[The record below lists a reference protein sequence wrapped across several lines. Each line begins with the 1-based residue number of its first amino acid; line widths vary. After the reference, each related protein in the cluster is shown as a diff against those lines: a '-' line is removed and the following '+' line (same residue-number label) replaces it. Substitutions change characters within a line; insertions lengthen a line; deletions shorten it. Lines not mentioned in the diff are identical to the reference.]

1 MTAILFKFHFV
12 DIWNFSFKDFSLL
25 NWNLLLHH
33 LSAGQ
38 EKLSLLLI
46 LTSWMPSGW
55 SFLGYKKNVITFGIT
70 RIPGK
75 IEELKKKKK
84 KPEFNISDFFA
95 FSLSFCWDWLCSREL
110 SVLTSNEVITAG
122 YHTVWIIEDAMPQN
136 IYTLKIWRSG

>member
-1 MTAILFKFHFV
+1 MTAILFKFPFV
-12 DIWNFSFKDFSLL
+12 DIWNFSFKEFSLL

-55 SFLGYKKNVITFGIT
+55 SFLGYKKKCYYIWHYKNSRQDW
-70 RIPGK
+70 RI
-75 IEELKKKKK
+75 KKKKK
-84 KPEFNISDFFA
+84 VFNICDFFA

-122 YHTVWIIEDAMPQN
+122 YHTVWVIEDAMPQN